1 MVQLRDKIGI
11 LLTVL
16 KRFIYCEI
24 AKYSYSLQSHTIIR
38 EIQYKHRFKKC
49 DTI

>member
-1 MVQLRDKIGI
+1 MVQLRDRIGI

-16 KRFIYCEI
+16 KRLI

>member
-1 MVQLRDKIGI
+1 MVQLRDRIGI

-16 KRFIYCEI
+16 KRLN
-24 AKYSYSLQSHTIIR
+24 SYSLESHTIIR